1 MKTDMNYEYSIEDIS
16 KMTYI
21 TPRTLRN
28 YIKKGIL
35 IGDKVGGHW
44 KFTKDNVEAL
54 LSNIRGFSENERR
67 VIDIITN
74 KDNVMHAA
82 SPQQTCTVINY
93 YCKSY
98 QIAHKFF
105 EKLMEN
111 ISDVV
116 NFYPPVSIDFDFYK
130 EKNCFRLII
139 IANSDLIIRIF
150 QYIQEYD
157 FNS

>member
-54 LSNIRGFSENERR
+54 LSNIRG
-67 VIDIITN
+67 
-74 KDNVMHAA
+74 
-82 SPQQTCTVINY
+82 
-93 YCKSY
+93 
-98 QIAHKFF
+98 
-105 EKLMEN
+105 
-111 ISDVV
+111 
-116 NFYPPVSIDFDFYK
+116 
-130 EKNCFRLII
+130 
-139 IANSDLIIRIF
+139 
-150 QYIQEYD
+150 
-157 FNS
+157 